1 MKSFEE
7 LAFDALGPHCVTGD
21 ERRAAVEAVLAA
33 HEQWL
38 TNADLENADGLRTI
52 NSLAERSNAWRQ
64 EAETL
69 RAALQHEADCVEAA
83 KAEIASLRASLQVA
97 LSVLDDVRGNIN
109 PERGYAD
116 ELEEDVENAIA
127 SIILRAS

>member
-1 MKSFEE
+1 MTYEIHE
-7 LAFDALGPHCVTGD
+7 PLDRL
-21 ERRAAVEAVLAA
+21 EA
-33 HEQWL
+33 
-38 TNADLENADGLRTI
+38 
-52 NSLAERSNAWRQ
+52 AERAVTEAYQRGYATGQ
-64 EAETL
+64 EEIEKERDAL
-69 RAALQHEADCVEAA
+69 RAALRHEADCVEAA

-97 LSVLDDVRGNIN
+97 LSVLNDVRGNIN